1 MKISELRTG
10 QGSVNIEAEV
20 IEISEARE
28 FQKYGRTLRVA
39 TATIKDD
46 SGTIKLSL
54 WNADIERVKKGDT
67 VKITN
72 GYASEFQGEKQLTT
86 GKFGKLE
93 VLEGK
98 SEDKAEEAEEKV
110 EEKVE
115 EKGEDKVEDKGE
127 KMAKTYSNDE
137 YQFEPDD
144 EVEEEE
150 EAVEKEKVEDY

>member
-10 QGSVNIEAEV
+10 QGSVNIEAAV

-115 EKGEDKVEDKGE
+115 DKGE
-127 KMAKTYSNDE
+127 KMAKTSNDE

-150 EAVEKEKVEDY
+150 ETVEKEKVEDY